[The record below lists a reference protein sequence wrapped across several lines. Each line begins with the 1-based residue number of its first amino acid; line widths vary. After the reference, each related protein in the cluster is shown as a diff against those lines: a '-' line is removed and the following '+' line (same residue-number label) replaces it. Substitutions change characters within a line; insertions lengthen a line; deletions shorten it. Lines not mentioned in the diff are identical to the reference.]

1 MDDNNYNYNNFGGD
15 SPQQNNQQPYNQPDY
30 TQQNNYQ
37 QPYNQPDYTQQNNY
51 QQPYSQPDY
60 TQQNNYQQPYGQPD
74 YTQQYGNMQS
84 PQYYPQPDNSR
95 GMAIASLVMGIIS
108 FFCCGSILS
117 ILGIIFGAVSLS
129 RKKQQNGMAVAG
141 LIISCIAFVLWL
153 VAIIFLASD
162 GYFSGNYY
170 YY

>member
-1 MDDNNYNYNNFGGD
+1 MDDNNYNYNNFGGEN
-15 SPQQNNQQPYNQPDY
+15 PQQNNQQPYGQPDH

-51 QQPYSQPDY
+51 QQS
-60 TQQNNYQQPYGQPD
+60 YGQPD

-108 FFCCGSILS
+108 LVCCGSLFS

-141 LIISCIAFVLWL
+141 LILSCIAFVLWL
-153 VAIIFLASD
+153 VAIIFLASN
-162 GYFSGNYY
+162 GYFTGNYY

>member
-1 MDDNNYNYNNFGGD
+1 MDDNNYNYNNFGGEN
-15 SPQQNNQQPYNQPDY
+15 PQQNNQQPYGQPDY

-51 QQPYSQPDY
+51 QQS
-60 TQQNNYQQPYGQPD
+60 YGQPD

-108 FFCCGSILS
+108 LVCCGSLFS

-141 LIISCIAFVLWL
+141 LILSCIAFVLWL
-153 VAIIFLASD
+153 VAIIFLASN
-162 GYFSGNYY
+162 GYFTGNYY